1 MPAIELS
8 FIPSLKTNPI
18 HPFSSTP
25 QKQPFNM
32 DIWSWISEL
41 PNSVEWNESN
51 SPLIFELASDG
62 HGDST
67 RSIHLKAE
75 RTSGSDSEAVVTFMV
90 FLQGFHP
97 FNAQK
102 PLWVSE
108 KCTISSEN
116 PNFLPLLLQLLQE
129 IITNSPTAHD
139 STCPRS
145 QLQKLKPEPIAWIID
160 SHTPESLSLFF
171 NLVFIIRLFWLC
183 ACDAPSE
190 AGSLYFHSLLA
201 PILETASSRKLASV
215 LRTFFITVGV
225 DTELCFMRTLGY
237 IIAKWCIIRELGV
250 GLQTLVPSS
259 SSSNPKFSYATESH
273 GLWILK
279 GYAPVMN
286 MKLVRS
292 NGQKS
297 KFHGIDAKEAIIRYG
312 LAHHQLEAHVQLE
325 YTVRFLEGFIKVNA
339 RVDNIR
345 LHVARL
351 GFKHG
356 DDVDFVEEKH
366 FPSRARVWMGPEI
379 GATYVAGLSL
389 GRSTENNEREVEIEK
404 NVKGDFDKSEISK
417 VKASTRTSRRMRTK
431 SWRMDQEAE
440 GNAAIFDVVLH
451 DNMTGQEVGS
461 WRPLGD
467 DSIHGLKGR
476 YVGAN
481 RPFSKSGSVVIAG
494 DEYGEEVGWRVSKEM
509 EGSVLKWRIGGEF
522 CVSYLPDQAKGSHFE
537 TRSVQWCDEV
547 DLPLIPGK
555 TT

>member
-1 MPAIELS
+1 
-8 FIPSLKTNPI
+8 
-18 HPFSSTP
+18 
-25 QKQPFNM
+25 
-32 DIWSWISEL
+32 
-41 PNSVEWNESN
+41 
-51 SPLIFELASDG
+51 
-62 HGDST
+62 
-67 RSIHLKAE
+67 
-75 RTSGSDSEAVVTFMV
+75 MV

-97 FNAQK
+97 FNTEK

-116 PNFLPLLLQLLQE
+116 SNFLPLLLQLLQE
-129 IITNSPTAHD
+129 IISNSPTAHD

-160 SHTPESLSLFF
+160 SHTPESLSIFF
-171 NLVFIIRLFWLC
+171 NLVFTIRLFWLC

-201 PILETASSRKLASV
+201 PILETASSKKLASV

-250 GLQTLVPSS
+250 GLQTIVPTMTWR
-259 SSSNPKFSYATESH
+259 NPKFSYAAESH

-279 GYAPVMN
+279 GYAPIMT
-286 MKLVRS
+286 MKLARN

-297 KFHGIDAKEAIIRYG
+297 KFHSLDAKESIIRYG
-312 LAHHQLEAHVQLE
+312 MAHHQLEAHVQLE
-325 YTVRFLEGFIKVNA
+325 YTVGFFDGFIQINA

-356 DDVDFVEEKH
+356 DEVEFAEEKH
-366 FPSRARVWMGPEI
+366 FPSRARVWVGPEI

-404 NVKGDFDKSEISK
+404 IVKGNFEKSAISK
-417 VKASTRTSRRMRTK
+417 VKASAKSSRRMRTR

-451 DNMTGQEVGS
+451 DNMSGQEVGL
-461 WRPLGD
+461 WRPSGD
-467 DSIHGLKGR
+467 DPVHGLRGR
-476 YVGAN
+476 CVGAN
-481 RPFSKSGSVVIAG
+481 RPFSKSGSVVIGG

-522 CVSYLPDQAKGSHFE
+522 WVTYLPDQVKGSQFE
-537 TRSVQWCDEV
+537 TRYVEWCDEV
-547 DLPLIPGK
+547 DLPLIHGK
-555 TT
+555 LL

>member
-1 MPAIELS
+1 
-8 FIPSLKTNPI
+8 
-18 HPFSSTP
+18 
-25 QKQPFNM
+25 M

-41 PNSVEWNESN
+41 PNSVEWRNYEFD
-51 SPLIFELASDG
+51 SPPKFELARDG
-62 HGDST
+62 QNDST
-67 RSIHLKAE
+67 RSIYLKAE
-75 RTSGSDSEAVVTFMV
+75 RTFGSDSEALVTFMV

-97 FNAQK
+97 FNTQK
-102 PLWVSE
+102 PLWISE
-108 KCTISSEN
+108 KCTLSSEN

-129 IITNSPTAHD
+129 IISNSPTAHD

-160 SHTPESLSLFF
+160 SHTPESLSIFF
-171 NLVFIIRLFWLC
+171 NLVFTIRLFWLC

-201 PILETASSRKLASV
+201 PVLETALSKKLASV

-250 GLQTLVPSS
+250 GLQTLVPS
-259 SSSNPKFSYATESH
+259 NPKFSYATESH
-273 GLWILK
+273 GFWILK
-279 GYAPVMN
+279 GYAPVMT
-286 MKLVRS
+286 MKLARNYGQ
-292 NGQKS
+292 NG
-297 KFHGIDAKEAIIRYG
+297 KFQGIDAKESIIRYG

-325 YTVRFLEGFIKVNA
+325 YTVGFYDGFIRVNT
-339 RVDNIR
+339 RVDNMR

-356 DDVDFVEEKH
+356 DDVDFVDEKH
-366 FPSRARVWMGPEI
+366 FPSRARVWVGPEI
-379 GATYVAGLSL
+379 GASYVAGLSL

-404 NVKGDFDKSEISK
+404 VVNGNFEKSDISK
-417 VKASTRTSRRMRTK
+417 VKASAKSSRRMRTK
-431 SWRMDQEAE
+431 SWRMDQDAE

-461 WRPLGD
+461 WKPTGD
-467 DSIHGLKGR
+467 DPIHGLRGR

-494 DEYGEEVGWRVSKEM
+494 DEYGEEVGWRLSKEM

-522 CVSYLPDQAKGSHFE
+522 WVSYLPDQAKGSHFE
-537 TRSVQWCDEV
+537 TRCIEWCDEV
-547 DLPLIPGK
+547 DLPLIHGK
-555 TT
+555 LP

>member
-1 MPAIELS
+1 
-8 FIPSLKTNPI
+8 
-18 HPFSSTP
+18 
-25 QKQPFNM
+25 M
-32 DIWSWISEL
+32 DIWSWISDL
-41 PNSVEWNESN
+41 PNSVEWSESD
-51 SPLIFELASDG
+51 SPPIFELASYKQLGED
-62 HGDST
+62 DST
-67 RSIHLKAE
+67 RSIYLKAE
-75 RTSGSDSEAVVTFMV
+75 RTTGSDSESVVTFMV

-97 FNAQK
+97 FNTEK

-116 PNFLPLLLQLLQE
+116 SNFLPLLLQLLQE
-129 IITNSPTAHD
+129 IISNSPTAHD

-160 SHTPESLSLFF
+160 SHTPESLSIFF
-171 NLVFIIRLFWLC
+171 NLVFTIRLFWLC

-201 PILETASSRKLASV
+201 PILETASSKKLASV

-250 GLQTLVPSS
+250 GLQTIVPTMTWR
-259 SSSNPKFSYATESH
+259 NPKFSYAAESH

-279 GYAPVMN
+279 GYAPIMT
-286 MKLVRS
+286 MKLARN

-297 KFHGIDAKEAIIRYG
+297 KFHSLDAKESIIRYG
-312 LAHHQLEAHVQLE
+312 MAHHQLEAHVQLE
-325 YTVRFLEGFIKVNA
+325 YTVGFFDGFIQINA

-356 DDVDFVEEKH
+356 DEVEFAEEKH
-366 FPSRARVWMGPEI
+366 FPSRARVWVGPEI

-404 NVKGDFDKSEISK
+404 IVKGNFEKSTISK
-417 VKASTRTSRRMRTK
+417 VKASAKSSRRMRTR

-461 WRPLGD
+461 WRPSGD
-467 DSIHGLKGR
+467 DPVHGLRGR
-476 YVGAN
+476 CVGAN
-481 RPFSKSGSVVIAG
+481 RPFSKSGSVVIGG

-522 CVSYLPDQAKGSHFE
+522 WVTYLPDQVKGSQFE
-537 TRSVQWCDEV
+537 TRYVEWCDEV
-547 DLPLIPGK
+547 DLPLIHGK
-555 TT
+555 LL